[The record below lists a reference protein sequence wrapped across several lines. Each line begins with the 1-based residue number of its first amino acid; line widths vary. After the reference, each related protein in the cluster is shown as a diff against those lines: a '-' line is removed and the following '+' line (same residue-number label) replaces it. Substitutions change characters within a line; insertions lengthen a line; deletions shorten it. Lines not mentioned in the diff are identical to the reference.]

1 MYIHITPEEFEDD
14 FKELWKQGLLIH
26 PHIDYATNAIHC
38 YFENKDVIIFKFKNY
53 GFINDNRFNKYEI
66 SSDTTGITIKITKSN
81 YV

>member
-14 FKELWKQGLLIH
+14 FKELWKHGLLIH

-81 YV
+81 YL

>member
-66 SSDTTGITIKITKSN
+66 SSDTTAITIKITKSN
-81 YV
+81 YL

>member
-26 PHIDYATNAIHC
+26 PHIDYVTNAIHC

-81 YV
+81 YL

>member
-66 SSDTTGITIKITKSN
+66 YSDTTGITIKITKSN